1 MNTYRGIP
9 GCTLLPGQ
17 EWQRDNEQAHLV
29 GVGFDDSG
37 DVIVVYTVERELR
50 TMPLGRW
57 LGKRGY
63 ALFEDV
69 PSYYPD
75 GLDG

>member
-17 EWQRDNEQAHLV
+17 EWQRDDEQAHLV
-29 GVGFDDSG
+29 GIGFDDNG
-37 DVIVVYTVERELR
+37 DVMVVYTVEREMR
-50 TMPLGRW
+50 TMPLGQW

-63 ALFEDV
+63 VLKEDV
-69 PSYYPD
+69 CRHYSE
-75 GLDG
+75 GLDE